1 MKEVKGKHEK
11 EEEISMCQTAVE
23 ELFIHLPP
31 HTLGSIYRKTI
42 S

>member
-1 MKEVKGKHEK
+1 MKEVNAEHEK
-11 EEEISMCQTAVE
+11 EEEINKCQKAVP
-23 ELFIHLPP
+23 ELLIHLPP